1 MGEILR
7 NGETWYG
14 FDLSRMTLDDAY
26 NDKVNLEVILIRKK
40 REGNKRMWKLKRMD
54 IEKLEKKKEALLKKI
69 DYRDKKIQE

>member
-1 MGEILR
+1 MRSHLGEILR

-54 IEKLEKKKEALLKKI
+54 IEKLENKK
-69 DYRDKKIQE
+69 